1 MFSGKLS
8 HSSWLRNLFCSIL
21 LYTMDNE
28 KDLEKTSDKFAIIRE
43 FEKAAKQSYLLILF
57 CLIKDL
63 YVLLVGLCLL
73 IKPRQVS
80 YFDN

>member
-1 MFSGKLS
+1 
-8 HSSWLRNLFCSIL
+8 
-21 LYTMDNE
+21 MDNE

-43 FEKAAKQSYLLILF
+43 FEKTAEQSYLLILF

-63 YVLLVGLCLL
+63 YVLLAGLCLL

>member
-1 MFSGKLS
+1 
-8 HSSWLRNLFCSIL
+8 
-21 LYTMDNE
+21 MDNE

-43 FEKAAKQSYLLILF
+43 FEKAAEQSYLLILF

-73 IKPRQVS
+73 I
-80 YFDN
+80 